1 MTYLVFMNYIMLAA
15 ICGHMMII
23 ASDRCWLILDIIGV
37 IAMLVHLSLKE
48 IKKEQEEMK
57 NE

>member
-1 MTYLVFMNYIMLAA
+1 MLAA
-15 ICGHMMII
+15 ICGHMRII